1 MDEAH
6 TDSKQTLTATI
17 KIFITTII
25 WASTFVL
32 AQIAVEEIGPIT
44 LGGLRFFFAGLIL
57 VVYLRTQQFDFSTLK
72 GHWWQLFALGIL
84 SFTIGNAASYFALQY
99 IPSTTVSLMMSFI
112 TPIVLLFGI
121 IWLKEMPGWLQY
133 LGVGIALLGT
143 VLYFH
148 PSRIPV
154 ANSGFLVL
162 LLGLFGFAGYNVL
175 GRYVARGGKVHY
187 LAQTAVPLLFG
198 GAVLLVGGLIVEGL
212 PVFSPRLIFIVIW
225 LTLVNSIL
233 GYILYNQ
240 GIQHL
245 TALKANVILNLSPF
259 FTAIIAW
266 ILVGDK
272 ITRMQAGAMLVV
284 FVGTFLVQTD
294 PSKLFKK

>member
-6 TDSKQTLTATI
+6 TDSKQTLKATI
-17 KIFITTII
+17 KIFFTAII

-57 VVYLRTQQFDFSTLK
+57 VVYLRTQQFNFSTLH

-84 SFTIGNAASYFALQY
+84 SFTIGNAATYFALQY

-121 IWLKEMPGWLQY
+121 LWLKEMPGGLQY

-154 ANSGFLVL
+154 ANPGFLML
-162 LLGLFGFAGYNVL
+162 LLGLFGFAGYNVM
-175 GRYVARGGKVHY
+175 GRHVARSGKVHY
-187 LAQTAVPLLFG
+187 LAQTAFPLLFG
-198 GAVLLVGGLIVEGL
+198 GAVLLVGGLIVEGMPIFSL
-212 PVFSPRLIFIVIW
+212 RLVFIIIW

-245 TALKANVILNLSPF
+245 TALKTNVILNLSPF

-266 ILVGDK
+266 ILVGDQLAL
-272 ITRMQAGAMLVV
+272 IQVAAISVV
-284 FVGTFLVQTD
+284 FIGTFLVQAN